1 MEQIS
6 PSPLSLSM
14 PEGASLNMDIM
25 EIYRVSCSKC
35 KKKLEAMVR
44 KEVQRVSADE
54 TVAKILGKK

>member
-1 MEQIS
+1 
-6 PSPLSLSM
+6 M

>member
-1 MEQIS
+1 MEQIF
-6 PSPLSLSM
+6 PSTYPQSM
-14 PEGASLNMDIM
+14 PEGQSLNIDIM

-44 KEVQRVSADE
+44 KEVTRISAEE